1 MSFFEFPYTRTYS
14 SDLGWLIRHVK
25 WLTDEVENKT
35 IKYAD
40 PIEWNI
46 TSQYE
51 KNTVVID
58 GTVAY
63 LSKEAVPSGVAITD
77 SRYWQP
83 IFDIAPIVED
93 VANIRDQISVNHEE
107 TVTSTHHYNIGD
119 WLFIDDVHGK
129 PLLYYVIREIN
140 INDGLVNGYNVNKVT
155 VEDIVK
161 AVIDTIGDLTNLT
174 TADKSTV
181 VNAIN
186 ELDNDIGALTNLPTT
201 DKSSI
206 VNAIGEIDG
215 NIGSLSNL
223 PTTDKSSIVNA
234 IDEIDGNIGSLSN
247 LTTTDKSS
255 IVNAINEV
263 ADKEPTY
270 INIRNYGAVSDGTTD
285 CLQALKDAI
294 TAAGTNGVV
303 YIPQGKYLLSGQVE
317 LSNITI
323 KGCSILDGDTP
334 FNNGSTF
341 VIKQNTVSPFK
352 VLKNVVLDGIGFYY
366 PDQNGSTATPLSY
379 PPTLLYKTI
388 INVIIRNCVF
398 YNAYVGIAPDTSSG
412 TIGRIIIENIYAYCV
427 SNFINIRRSRDTIS
441 ISNSFITAGVF
452 QDIALTGNK
461 YLAKYTANNGK
472 AILINDSCDDLKV
485 SNVLIWGYR
494 FAVYLASD
502 ANCNMLKLENVH
514 SDGTQSFLYTENG
527 CVLNNTLV
535 DGCEIFTINTLY
547 TSASENAFHIHA
559 TSDTAISISDTI
571 AEIGFR
577 FMRCASHLR
586 DLSMQNVEIHG
597 IPSDTTGMILDATT
611 LLMEGCKIKC
621 NGGSSGNRA
630 IYIDNTPYAII
641 NGVILEN
648 GQVGIDAN
656 NMTALVIANTLSINQ
671 ETPYGLTNVSNSY
684 ISNNNFT

>member
-1 MSFFEFPYTRTYS
+1 MLQLFDNKYPYTDFHELNLDWIIS
-14 SDLGWLIRHVK
+14 KVK
-25 WLTDEVENKT
+25 ILEINLQNFVSLNT
-35 IKYAD
+35 IKYAN
-40 PIEWNI
+40 PITWDI
-46 TSQYE
+46 TKQYE
-51 KNTVVID
+51 TNTVVID
-58 GTVAY
+58 ANTGTAY
-63 LSKEAVPSGVAITD
+63 LSTQPVPLGVGITNTN
-77 SRYWQP
+77 YWTP
-83 IFDIAPIVED
+83 IFDLSPLIED
-93 VANIRDQISVNHEE
+93 VGNIRDQISLHHEE
-107 TVTSTHHYNIGD
+107 TVTSTHDYYIGD
-119 WLFIDDVHGK
+119 WLFIDDIHGK
-129 PLLYYVIREIN
+129 PLLYYVIRDIH

-155 VEDIVK
+155 VEDVVK
-161 AVIDTIGDLTNLT
+161 AVIGTIGDLNNLT
-174 TADKSTV
+174 TTDKSTV

-186 ELDNDIGALTNLPTT
+186 ELDNAINELDNNIGDLNNLPTT

-206 VNAIGEIDG
+206 VNAINEIDG

-223 PTTDKSSIVNA
+223 NTS
-234 IDEIDGNIGSLSN
+234 
-247 LTTTDKSS
+247 DKSS

-263 ADKEPTY
+263 ADREPTY
-270 INIRNYGAVSDGTTD
+270 INVRNYGAIPDGTTD
-285 CLQALKDAI
+285 CLQALTDAI
-294 TAAGTNGVV
+294 AAAGTNGVV
-303 YIPQGKYLLSGQVE
+303 YIPQGKYLLSGQIE

-323 KGCSILDGDTP
+323 KGCGILDGDTP

-352 VLKNVVLDGIGFYY
+352 VLKNVVLDGVGFYY

-379 PPTLLYKTI
+379 PPTILYNTI
-388 INVIIRNCVF
+388 INVIIRNCIF
-398 YNAYVGIAPDTSSG
+398 YNAYVGIAPDTLSG
-412 TIGRIIIENIYAYCV
+412 TIGRIIIEDVYAYCIN
-427 SNFINIRRSRDTIS
+427 NFINIRRSRDTIS

-535 DGCEIFTINTLY
+535 DGCEIFTVNTLY
-547 TSASENAFHIHA
+547 TSAAENAFHIHA
-559 TSDTAISISDTI
+559 ASDTAISISDTI

-597 IPSDTTGMILDATT
+597 IPADTTGMILDATT
-611 LLMEGCKIKC
+611 LLIEGCKIKC
-621 NGGSSGNRA
+621 DGGSTGNRA
-630 IYIDNTPYAII
+630 IYINNTPYAII
-641 NGVILEN
+641 NGVIFEN

-656 NMTALVIANTLSINQ
+656 NMTDLVIANTLSINQ
-671 ETPYGLTNVSNSY
+671 ETPYGLTNVANNH
-684 ISNNNFT
+684 ISNNNFS